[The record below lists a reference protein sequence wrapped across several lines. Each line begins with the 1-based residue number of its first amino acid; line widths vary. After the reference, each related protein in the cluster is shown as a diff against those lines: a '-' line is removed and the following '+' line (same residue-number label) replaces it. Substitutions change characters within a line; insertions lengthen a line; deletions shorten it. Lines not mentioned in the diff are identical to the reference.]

1 MKDLYMKNFNGDKIF
16 SLEYDKETLRD
27 MIIDKQQEIERLQT
41 IINEI
46 KAIIYN
52 NQIIGIE
59 ERLNIQEIL
68 DKDNK

>member
-1 MKDLYMKNFNGDKIF
+1 MSINRSLHRIAKEGVVQTLEAKDK
-16 SLEYDKETLRD
+16 
-27 MIIDKQQEIERLQT
+27 EIERLHS

-59 ERLNIQEIL
+59 ARLNIQEIL
-68 DKDNK
+68 DKENKEC